1 MTVEVT
7 DATAATTTARQLAQ
21 FGTEVRLDA
30 LDAAVRHE
38 AVRAFANIVGV
49 SLGGVP
55 LDASQRALATIRPLG
70 GPAHAR
76 VIGTADAA
84 PVDRVALVDGVLAH
98 VLDYDDTHLPTILHP
113 SAPVM
118 AGLLPLAEWR
128 DARGEELLVAWVVG
142 LEVGLRL
149 ALALGRAH
157 YDRGWHVTGTAG
169 GVAAAAACARL
180 LGLDAEQTANA
191 LGIAATQAN
200 GHREQFGYMTKSLHV
215 GVAGHAGLMA
225 ALLAEQGFDASPV
238 SLEGRRGLLSTAADA
253 PRADELT
260 DGLGELWRIPD
271 NCIKPYASG
280 VVTHPAIDGGRALH
294 DEGIAPEQVARLD
307 LRVHP
312 LVLELTGKTS
322 PQSGLE
328 AKFSVYHCTAMGL
341 IDGIAGPRQF
351 SDEIVRDPR
360 VVALRERISATASD
374 DVAHMTAHVRAELT
388 DGSVRELTVDP
399 TRGTTARQLT
409 DAELEAKFLDAAT
422 VVLSEPRAR
431 ALFGALMDVE
441 QAASVAELVTA
452 TIPEAAA

>member
-1 MTVEVT
+1 MTVQVT
-7 DATAATTTARQLAQ
+7 DPTAVTAAAQLAR
-21 FGTEVRLDA
+21 FGVEAQLAEIDER
-30 LDAAVRHE
+30 VRHE
-38 AVRAFANIVGV
+38 AVRAFANVVGV

-55 LDASQRALATIRPLG
+55 LDASQRALATVRALG
-70 GPAHAR
+70 GERQAR
-76 VIGTADAA
+76 VLGTPDAA

-118 AGLLPLAEWR
+118 AGLLPLAEWKR
-128 DARGEELLVAWVVG
+128 VSGAELLIAWIVG

-180 LGLDAEQTANA
+180 LGLGEAQTAHA
-191 LGIAATQAN
+191 LGIAATQAS

-215 GVAGHAGLMA
+215 GVAGYAGLMA

-238 SLEGRRGLLSTAADA
+238 SLEGRRGLLPTIAED
-253 PRADELT
+253 PRAEELT
-260 DGLGELWRIPD
+260 DGLGDAWRIPD

-294 DEGIAPEQVARLD
+294 DEGIAPEQVARLE

-312 LVLELTGKTS
+312 LVLELTGKTD
-322 PQSGLE
+322 PQTGLE
-328 AKFSVYHCTAMGL
+328 GKFSVYHCTAMGL

-351 SDEIVRDPR
+351 SDEVVRDAR

-374 DVAHMTAHVRAELT
+374 DVAHMTAHVRAELS

-409 DAELEAKFLDAAT
+409 DSELEAKFLDAAT
-422 VVLSEPRAR
+422 VVLSDQRAR
-431 ALFGALMDVE
+431 SLFAALIDVE
-441 QAASVAELVTA
+441 RAPAVAALVAA